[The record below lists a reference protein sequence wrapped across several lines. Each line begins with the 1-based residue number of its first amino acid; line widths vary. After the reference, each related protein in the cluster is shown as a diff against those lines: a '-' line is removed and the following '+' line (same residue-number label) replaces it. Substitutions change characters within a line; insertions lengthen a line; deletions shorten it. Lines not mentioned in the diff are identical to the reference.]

1 MPYNYFRTEVRHKS
15 IDFVLS
21 QFQQGKLRL
30 VLVDTTES
38 IYDKSIVEKTAKFK
52 GNFLSD
58 KHFDSLVNNLCSSQE
73 IKELEIV
80 YYVLMPD

>member
-1 MPYNYFRTEVRHKS
+1 MPSNYFRTEVRHKS

-21 QFQQGKLRL
+21 QYQQGKLRL

-38 IYDKSIVEKTAKFK
+38 IYDKSIAEKTTKFK

-58 KHFDSLVNNLCSSQE
+58 EHFDSLVNSLCSSRQ